1 MLRIDENSKT
11 LVAPQAAEVVQDTPP
26 AAEEI
31 LEMACSSWDAF
42 MEELGLPTLKLM
54 ARAPMPGV
62 DVVAFDEATG
72 RVAVVQFTGGEH
84 QLARAVSGAAMVA
97 GLDAASLESINDAL
111 KAAVPGDSP
120 QIVLIG
126 GGLDEATTR
135 TLDFLV
141 RRHGMEISAQ
151 QLLVFRV
158 GDDKLMTVQQE
169 YPPRDNQPDPVAK
182 VHRMVADAGRAVV
195 AGVAPSGN
203 GHSVAPPAA

>member
-11 LVAPQAAEVVQDTPP
+11 LVAPQAAEVVQDAPP
-26 AAEEI
+26 APEEI

-42 MEELGLPTLKLM
+42 MDELGLPSLKLM
-54 ARAPMPGV
+54 ARAPMAGV
-62 DVVAFDEATG
+62 DALAFDQATG

-84 QLARAVSGAAMVA
+84 QLALALSGAAMVA
-97 GLDAASLESINDAL
+97 GLDAAALESINDAL

-126 GGLDEATTR
+126 GGLEETTTR

-141 RRHGMEISAQ
+141 RRHGMEISAH

-169 YPPRDNQPDPVAK
+169 YPPRENQPDPVAQ
-182 VHRMVADAGRAVV
+182 VHRMVADAGRAVTG
-195 AGVAPSGN
+195 AATSAN